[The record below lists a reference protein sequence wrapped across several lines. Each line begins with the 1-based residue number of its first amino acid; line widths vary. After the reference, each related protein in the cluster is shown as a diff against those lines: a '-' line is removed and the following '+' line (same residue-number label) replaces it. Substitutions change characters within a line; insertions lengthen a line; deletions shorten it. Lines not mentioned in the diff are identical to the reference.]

1 MKLKGIWNRIIF
13 FQYKHRF
20 KKCGRKV
27 LLESSFEIEGAKYI
41 SLGNNIRTK
50 PRLHLAAIDK
60 HNGLNF
66 NPEIKI
72 GNDVSINYDVHI
84 ACVDTVEIG
93 EGSLLGSKVFIT
105 DHFHGDTTYE
115 SMHIP
120 PSKRLLTSKGQVVI
134 EENVW
139 IGEGVVI
146 MPGVTIGNNSVI
158 GANAVVTRNIPAFS
172 VAVGNPAKVIKR
184 FEVEDD

>member
-1 MKLKGIWNRIIF
+1 M
-13 FQYKHRF
+13 
-20 KKCGRKV
+20 
-27 LLESSFEIEGAKYI
+27 LEFSFEIEGAKYI

-50 PRLHLAAIDK
+50 PRFHLAAIDK
-60 HNGLNF
+60 HNGIKF

-72 GNDVSINYDVHI
+72 GDNVSINYDVHI
-84 ACVDTVEIG
+84 ACVDMVEIG

-105 DHFHGDTTYE
+105 DHFHGDSTFE
-115 SMHIP
+115 SMCIP
-120 PSKRLLTSKGQVVI
+120 PSKRSLTSKGRVI
-134 EENVW
+134 IEKNVW

-146 MPGVTIGNNSVI
+146 MPGVIIGNNSVI

-184 FEVEDD
+184 YEMEND